1 MTTETAPT
9 DSIASYDNASFGRRP
24 RTGVFMGLGWL
35 QVILTILTLL
45 IAVGSFLSRGFPDGI
60 ISTSMILIVGAVLIL
75 PTYFGRSLPSWIGVF
90 FMFRIRKAIGQTS
103 YRRKLD
109 QQVTAVASPGQDD
122 EEQSGFELPKG
133 HTLIDGVHRDKK
145 GRLVLGKPSQLH
157 LPGIDDQ
164 VELYTAPGG
173 FAFAYDKARHLGI
186 IVAKLTTTRAFS
198 MESSDRKMARTAAF
212 DDALTAFG
220 MIEGLGLIQLSD
232 QTRMLSSRNILE
244 HYDKRIEK
252 APTIVEYGEEI
263 RLAGA
268 QIDPFLDSAYR
279 DQVESSSTQS
289 IHEGWMTLGFNAK
302 ELGPEIEESGKGVP
316 GFVEAVLQRLD
327 SVKETL
333 QQSGVL
339 IQYWHE
345 PRSFAALIRSAFDPM
360 STIAVS
366 ERKGD
371 FAGVEPNVAGP
382 MAVETHWDHLRTDSA
397 FHRVYWISEWPRKKA
412 RMGFMEKLIF
422 AGDFPHTVSQVL
434 RPVTPTKALKKVET
448 RKTDWDT
455 TDRFRQKSGR
465 AASRAHEAEFE
476 DIESFEE
483 QLVDGH
489 GSYYVTGLVCVSG
502 ATKSE
507 LERNC
512 AKMRDAASRA
522 RIELS
527 PAYGQQDAAFSAAAL
542 PLAKGINLGVALPW

>member
-1 MTTETAPT
+1 MTTETAPA
-9 DSIASYDNASFGRRP
+9 DSSASYDSASFGRRP
-24 RTGVFMGLGWL
+24 RTGVFMGMGWL
-35 QVILTILTLL
+35 QVILAILTLL
-45 IAVGSFLSRGFPDGI
+45 FAVGSFVSRGFPDGVFTTALI
-60 ISTSMILIVGAVLIL
+60 IVVGAALIL

-90 FMFRIRKAIGQTS
+90 FMFRIRKAVGQTS

-109 QQVTAVASPGQDD
+109 DQVTAVASTDQ
-122 EEQSGFELPKG
+122 EEDTTASAELPKG

-145 GRLVLGKPSQLH
+145 GRLVLEKPSKLH

-164 VELYTAPGG
+164 VELYTAPGD
-173 FAFAYDKARHLGI
+173 FAFAYDKARQLGI

-198 MESSDRKMARTAAF
+198 MESSDRKHARTAAF

-232 QTRMLSSRNILE
+232 QTRMLSSRNILD
-244 HYDKRIEK
+244 YYAQRIDK
-252 APTIVEYGEEI
+252 APSIKEYGEEVK
-263 RLAGA
+263 LAGA
-268 QIDPFLDSAYR
+268 QIDPFLDSSYR
-279 DQVESSSTQS
+279 DLAESAHTQS
-289 IHEGWMTLGFNAK
+289 IHEQWMTLGFNAK
-302 ELGPEIEESGKGVP
+302 ALGPEIEENGKGVP
-316 GFVEAVLQRLD
+316 GFVEAVMQRLG
-327 SVKETL
+327 SVKETM

-345 PRSFAALIRSAFDPM
+345 PRSFAALIRSAFDPA
-360 STIAVS
+360 STIAIS
-366 ERKGD
+366 ERNGN

-382 MAVETHWDHLRTDSA
+382 MAVEVFWDHLQTDSA

-412 RMGFMEKLIF
+412 RMGFLEKLIF
-422 AGDFPHTVSQVL
+422 AGDFPHTVTQIL
-434 RPVTPTKALKKVET
+434 RPVTVSKALKKVET

-502 ATKSE
+502 ETKGE

-512 AKMRDAASRA
+512 AKMRDAASRS

-527 PAYGQQDAAFSAAAL
+527 PAYGQQDSAFSAAAL
-542 PLAKGINLGVALPW
+542 PLAKGINLGVEMPW